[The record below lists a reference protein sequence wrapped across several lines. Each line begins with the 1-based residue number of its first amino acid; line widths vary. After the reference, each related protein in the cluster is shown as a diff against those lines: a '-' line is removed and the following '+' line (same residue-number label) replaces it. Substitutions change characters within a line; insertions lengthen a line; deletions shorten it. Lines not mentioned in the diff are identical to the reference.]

1 MPANPAAKAATR
13 EHVGEGVGSAV
24 CEEAPSNVESARF
37 VQEGGPVAQHV
48 HGHRRGFTLI
58 ELVIAIAVLALLVTI
73 AIPSY
78 LGTRNN
84 KGPLNVANSTSNKAA
99 IDEANNMAE
108 QWRSLAYGCYLQTL
122 SASSCATN
130 AAIGFGD
137 RPGKYWNWTS
147 APANGVG
154 AASYAVIDNA
164 GVTGL
169 AVSWPSSDAGLER
182 GETYV
187 ATLFTSG
194 PRQGQLTT
202 TCVPAGC

>member
-1 MPANPAAKAATR
+1 
-13 EHVGEGVGSAV
+13 V
-24 CEEAPSNVESARF
+24 
-37 VQEGGPVAQHV
+37 VQRAHGQH
-48 HGHRRGFTLI
+48 RGFTLI
-58 ELVIAIAVLALLVTI
+58 ELVIAIAVLALLVTL

-137 RPGKYWNWTS
+137 RPGTYWNWTS
-147 APANGVG
+147 APANGAG
-154 AASYAVIDNA
+154 AASYAVHEDA
-164 GVTGL
+164 GVTEL
-169 AVSWPSSDAGLER
+169 TVSWPSSDAGLER

-187 ATLFTSG
+187 ATLFTAG
-194 PRQGQLTT
+194 PRQGQVTT
-202 TCVPAGC
+202 TCVPTSC